1 MKFQV
6 RLAVA
11 REPLQ
16 IPVPGRAEE
25 LHLTTQ
31 PRYVD
36 EVELAAAQAY
46 LSNPNLPYQQSLLFT
61 GAVLSDESEPLD
73 SFDHDELDRLE
84 TALGLPNTRKSP
96 AGGTR
101 MIHERVCLI
110 RESGYTNGG
119 HEVRRALAAAA

>member
-1 MKFQV
+1 MKHQV

-16 IPVPGRAEE
+16 IPVPGRTEE

-36 EVELAAAQAY
+36 EVELAAIQAF
-46 LSNPNLPYQQSLLFT
+46 LSNPKLPYQQSLVFT

-73 SFDHDELDRLE
+73 SFDHDQLDQLE
-84 TALGLPNTRKSP
+84 ATLGLSNTRKSP

-110 RESGYTNGG
+110 RERGYTNGG
-119 HEVRRALAAAA
+119 HEVRRALTAAT